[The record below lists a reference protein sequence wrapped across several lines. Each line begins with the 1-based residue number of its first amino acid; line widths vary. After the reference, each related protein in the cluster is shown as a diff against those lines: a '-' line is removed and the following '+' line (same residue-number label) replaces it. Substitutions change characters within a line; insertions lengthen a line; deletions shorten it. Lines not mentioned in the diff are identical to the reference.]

1 MKEEEREPIDRNIP
15 LKGDNAEELL
25 DFINIESALD
35 EFLRTKRDL
44 ERDIMLCKNRIMD
57 MANIIAQEA
66 ELMND
71 YVEELQAVYKKYID
85 DGCPKED
92 NVH

>member
-1 MKEEEREPIDRNIP
+1 
-15 LKGDNAEELL
+15 
-25 DFINIESALD
+25 
-35 EFLRTKRDL
+35 
-44 ERDIMLCKNRIMD
+44 MD

-85 DGCPKED
+85 GGCPKED
-92 NVH
+92 DTH